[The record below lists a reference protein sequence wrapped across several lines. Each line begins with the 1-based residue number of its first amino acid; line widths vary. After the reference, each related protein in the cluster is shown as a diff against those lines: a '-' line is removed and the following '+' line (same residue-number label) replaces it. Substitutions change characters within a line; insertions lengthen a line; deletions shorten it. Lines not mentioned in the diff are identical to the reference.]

1 MQKNK
6 ELQDLFNNYRNLSE
20 DQLMQ
25 LLGLVIK
32 QEKDKMRLSFPVSLE
47 VNYEEVNEG
56 CAGGDFSLKYNEE
69 EKRHEYVIRLNGR
82 DWYAQY
88 LANRN
93 KTINYK
99 TMEFDSS
106 MDSLYHLIA
115 QVCHEMRHAYQ
126 TEVGSVRKDIT
137 DDNALIWLKEYLS
150 ITDGKFYKKNNSNM
164 SREVDAF
171 DYQFKEAL
179 EFIKTYTTIEIDNPR
194 FFEDLKQQQE
204 RWNQEYVKPLNQLNF
219 DVNGKKMSITDYFHQ
234 HITETF
240 QKQGITPDMI
250 NNSIL
255 RYEFNSNGTKKTLEQ
270 LMQEKQKMID
280 SLDKTLSNYE
290 RQIERIERI
299 YASIIQND
307 RELKLQKQQ
316 GKLNNTEYPLRSYLS
331 QTNPQIEISSNYIN
345 YSQFQRI
352 SDEKSQTEKRKN
364 PLVSDNK
371 VIGELE
377 ETEVYDFE
385 TATSKT
391 TRLET
396 VESEKGIYTINS
408 EIQRNGEQYSVTAT
422 MDILNEISKSREKAT
437 YTRDMIGNETYTYME
452 NGKKEQMIKK
462 TERGTIIDIY
472 KDGQP
477 YATYEYDENGK
488 ALEPMGTMEQLPED
502 YIEKCFR
509 MPLPEYEEIQY
520 QKTEQEIVSTQKLG
534 KETLDMQQDIETLD
548 NVEKQMEEQEFEINQ
563 SGEIIRKGRTGSRF
577 DLGGTSS
584 EYATQTLNEF
594 MQNLD
599 NGDLEDKSKKK
610 KDDEFKVEKNDD
622 DYVR

>member
-150 ITDGKFYKKNNSNM
+150 ITDGKFYKKNYSNM

-204 RWNQEYVKPLNQLNF
+204 RWNQEYVKPLNQLTF

-408 EIQRNGEQYSVTAT
+408 EIQRNGEQ
-422 MDILNEISKSREKAT
+422 KEK
-437 YTRDMIGNETYTYME
+437 R
-452 NGKKEQMIKK
+452 
-462 TERGTIIDIY
+462 
-472 KDGQP
+472 
-477 YATYEYDENGK
+477 
-488 ALEPMGTMEQLPED
+488 
-502 YIEKCFR
+502 
-509 MPLPEYEEIQY
+509 
-520 QKTEQEIVSTQKLG
+520 
-534 KETLDMQQDIETLD
+534 
-548 NVEKQMEEQEFEINQ
+548 
-563 SGEIIRKGRTGSRF
+563 
-577 DLGGTSS
+577 
-584 EYATQTLNEF
+584 
-594 MQNLD
+594 
-599 NGDLEDKSKKK
+599 
-610 KDDEFKVEKNDD
+610 
-622 DYVR
+622 